1 MGGTPDAAG
10 EGADTSANR
19 RSRSRTS
26 RQPSDTGAQQRTAS
40 RSTEHLP
47 IPAVIARIV
56 LRISIAVDRRRLG
69 AKLFSAEHSKNSY
82 PAHHKKN
89 LGISHDII
97 PGLVP
102 VKVLHIKAHVSISQ
116 RVIFVAVA

>member
-56 LRISIAVDRRRLG
+56 LRISIAVDRRGLG
-69 AKLFSAEHSKNSY
+69 AKLFSADQRKSSY
-82 PAHHKKN
+82 PTHYKKN

-97 PGLVP
+97 PNQCCFKFFRLR
-102 VKVLHIKAHVSISQ
+102 LACQ
-116 RVIFVAVA
+116 F

>member
-56 LRISIAVDRRRLG
+56 LRISIAVDRRGLG
-69 AKLFSAEHSKNSY
+69 AKLFSAEHPKNSY
-82 PAHHKKN
+82 PTRQEKN
-89 LGISHDII
+89 
-97 PGLVP
+97 V
-102 VKVLHIKAHVSISQ
+102 HVSHN
-116 RVIFVAVA
+116 VIPLLVLA